1 MDSIAEI
8 VRRARKERGL
18 TLDEVAASTRINR
31 KYLEAIE
38 SGDRTAIPGG
48 FFYKS
53 FVRQYAAA
61 LATDSNKVVDEVEQ
75 VLEAEEPAV
84 PAEQDDELMKAI
96 AASAPAPERSG
107 HRWVPS
113 TFGYVILLIVAL
125 IGSTGTYMW
134 WRHTQE
140 SQIAKRVAAPVVAQ
154 APPAPAPMTEAAA
167 PVATPP
173 ETVTTAPEQP
183 AQEAP
188 KPEQPAPVAET
199 PPVVTAD
206 DKITLDIAANE
217 LTWISLTADG
227 KYVFSGLLQPG
238 ESKTFG
244 AKENAKLRIGNA
256 GGLDVKFNG
265 KPTGPIGPKSQVRTV
280 NFTPTEFRI
289 ESPAPPAEQ
298 PG

>member
-61 LATDSNKVVDEVEQ
+61 LSTDSNKVLDEVEQ
-75 VLEAEEPAV
+75 VLDAEEPAV
-84 PAEQDDELMKAI
+84 PAEQDDELLKAI

-107 HRWVPS
+107 RRWVPS
-113 TFGYVILLIVAL
+113 TFGYVVLLILAL
-125 IGSTGTYMW
+125 IGSTGAYMW
-134 WRHTQE
+134 WHRTQE
-140 SQIAKRVAAPVVAQ
+140 SQIAKRVAAPVVTQ
-154 APPAPAPMTEAAA
+154 APPPAPTPAPKTEPA
-167 PVATPP
+167 PQVATPP
-173 ETVTTAPEQP
+173 LETPAPAEQP
-183 AQEAP
+183 KE
-188 KPEQPAPVAET
+188 EQHAVPVAET
-199 PPVVTAD
+199 PAVVNSD

-238 ESKTFG
+238 ESKTFA

-289 ESPAPPAEQ
+289 ESPAPPVEQ

>member
-61 LATDSNKVVDEVEQ
+61 LSTDSNKVVDEVEH
-75 VLEAEEPAV
+75 VLDAEEPAV
-84 PAEQDDELMKAI
+84 PAEQDDELLKAI

-107 HRWVPS
+107 RRWAPS
-113 TFGYVILLIVAL
+113 TFGYVVLLILAL
-125 IGSTGTYMW
+125 IGSTGAYMW
-134 WRHTQE
+134 WHRTQE
-140 SQIAKRVAAPVVAQ
+140 SQIAKRAAAPVVTQ
-154 APPAPAPMTEAAA
+154 APPAAPTPAPKTEAAP

-173 ETVTTAPEQP
+173 VETPAPAEQP
-183 AQEAP
+183 KE
-188 KPEQPAPVAET
+188 EQPAPVAET
-199 PPVVTAD
+199 PAVVNSD

-227 KYVFSGLLQPG
+227 KYVFSVLLQPG
-238 ESKTFG
+238 ESKTFA

>member
-8 VRRARKERGL
+8 VRRARQQRGL

-61 LATDSNKVVDEVEQ
+61 LSTDSNKVVDEVED
-75 VLEAEEPAV
+75 VLDAEEPAAPV
-84 PAEQDDELMKAI
+84 EQDDELLKAI

-107 HRWVPS
+107 RRWAPS
-113 TFGYVILLIVAL
+113 TFGYVIMLILAL
-125 IGSTGTYMW
+125 IGSTGLYMW
-134 WRHTQE
+134 WHRTQE
-140 SQIAKRVAAPVVAQ
+140 TRAAAQVVAKAPPPAPKTEPAAPAVAPPPTEVKPTPD
-154 APPAPAPMTEAAA
+154 APQQETPTAAAPAPAP
-167 PVATPP
+167 P
-173 ETVTTAPEQP
+173 
-183 AQEAP
+183 
-188 KPEQPAPVAET
+188 T
-199 PPVVTAD
+199 PPVANPD

-238 ESKTFG
+238 ETKTFA
-244 AKENAKLRIGNA
+244 AKDNARLRIGNA

-280 NFTPTEFRI
+280 TFTPTQFQI
-289 ESPAPPAEQ
+289 ETPAPPAEQ

>member
-61 LATDSNKVVDEVEQ
+61 LATDSNKVVDEVDQ
-75 VLEAEEPAV
+75 VLDAEEPAV
-84 PAEQDDELMKAI
+84 PAEQDDELLKAI

-113 TFGYVILLIVAL
+113 TFGYVILLILAL
-125 IGSTGTYMW
+125 IGSTGAYMW
-134 WRHTQE
+134 WHRTQE
-140 SQIAKRVAAPVVAQ
+140 SQIAKRVGVPVVTQAPSAPSPKTET
-154 APPAPAPMTEAAA
+154 APPA
-167 PVATPP
+167 ATPP
-173 ETVTTAPEQP
+173 PAETPAPAEQPKEEQP
-183 AQEAP
+183 AAP
-188 KPEQPAPVAET
+188 AADTPA
-199 PPVVTAD
+199 VVNSD

-227 KYVFSGLLQPG
+227 KYVFSGLLKPG
-238 ESKTFG
+238 ESKTFA
-244 AKENAKLRIGNA
+244 AKENARLRIGNA

-289 ESPAPPAEQ
+289 ESPVPPAEQ

>member
-61 LATDSNKVVDEVEQ
+61 LATDSNKVVDEVDQ
-75 VLEAEEPAV
+75 VLDAEEPAV
-84 PAEQDDELMKAI
+84 PAEQDDELLKAI

-113 TFGYVILLIVAL
+113 TFGYVILLILAL
-125 IGSTGTYMW
+125 IGSTGAYMW
-134 WRHTQE
+134 WHRTQE
-140 SQIAKRVAAPVVAQ
+140 SQIAKRVAAPVVTQAPSAPSPKTET
-154 APPAPAPMTEAAA
+154 APPA
-167 PVATPP
+167 ATPP
-173 ETVTTAPEQP
+173 PAETPAPAEQP
-183 AQEAP
+183 KE
-188 KPEQPAPVAET
+188 EQPAPPADT
-199 PPVVTAD
+199 PAVVNSD

-238 ESKTFG
+238 ESKTFA
-244 AKENAKLRIGNA
+244 AKENARLRIGNA

-289 ESPAPPAEQ
+289 ESPVPPAEQ